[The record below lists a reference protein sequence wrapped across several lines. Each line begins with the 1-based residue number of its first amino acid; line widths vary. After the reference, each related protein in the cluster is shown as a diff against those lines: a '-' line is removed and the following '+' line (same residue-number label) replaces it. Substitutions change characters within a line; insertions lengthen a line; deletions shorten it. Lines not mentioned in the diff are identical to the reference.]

1 MTHLGA
7 VALRRPAPMCM
18 TRGAG
23 SDIDTAAIAAAADFT
38 RSLQQ
43 QSTGKNDWRA
53 RTVARARAVDVIY

>member
-1 MTHLGA
+1 
-7 VALRRPAPMCM
+7 MCM

-43 QSTGKNDWRA
+43 QSTGKND
-53 RTVARARAVDVIY
+53 